1 MTVSETGEV
10 TLTGNLDFEANST
23 LVMTLEVSDGTNT
36 TTEEI
41 TINVI
46 NDDEPATIAA
56 TLSATSFAENSAVG
70 ASIASINATD
80 PEGSAVTYT
89 LSQAPAVITL
99 ALIPAGILPLPV
111 LWIMKLQPHMN

>member
-1 MTVSETGEV
+1 MGPIP
-10 TLTGNLDFEANST
+10 
-23 LVMTLEVSDGTNT
+23 

-56 TLSATSFAENSAVG
+56 LLSAETFAENSAVG
-70 ASIASINATD
+70 TIASINATD

-89 LSQAPAVITL
+89 LSGDRQ
-99 ALIPAGILPLPV
+99 
-111 LWIMKLQPHMN
+111 

>member
-1 MTVSETGEV
+1 MKRIQP
-10 TLTGNLDFEANST
+10 

-70 ASIASINATD
+70 AALLRLMPPILKAVLSPIHLSGTGSDNFSIDTSGN
-80 PEGSAVTYT
+80 
-89 LSQAPAVITL
+89 ITL
-99 ALIPAGILPLPV
+99 PI
-111 LWIMKLQPHMN
+111 LWIMKLLPLMN

>member
-1 MTVSETGEV
+1 MLSYSLSGSGSDLMTVSETGEV

-23 LVMTLEVSDGTNT
+23 LVVMLEVSDGVN

-56 TLSATSFAENSAVG
+56 TLNASSFAENAALELLSRPLMQVILRAV
-70 ASIASINATD
+70 
-80 PEGSAVTYT
+80 
-89 LSQAPAVITL
+89 Q
-99 ALIPAGILPLPV
+99 
-111 LWIMKLQPHMN
+111 